1 LLTGLTGAAPPAI
14 VARMEFAYFALYAL
28 GTGVV
33 VSVIAIVPTLI
44 IAWGKHPDSQGSV
57 RYVSGETII
66 VPPEPE
72 PERPRKRWRITIER
86 V

>member
-1 LLTGLTGAAPPAI
+1 
-14 VARMEFAYFALYAL
+14 MDFAWLSLYAL
-28 GTGVV
+28 GGAFV
-33 VSVIAIVPTLI
+33 VSVIAIVAAVI

-57 RYVSGETII
+57 RFVSGETIV

-72 PERPRKRWRITIER
+72 PERPRKGWRITVER